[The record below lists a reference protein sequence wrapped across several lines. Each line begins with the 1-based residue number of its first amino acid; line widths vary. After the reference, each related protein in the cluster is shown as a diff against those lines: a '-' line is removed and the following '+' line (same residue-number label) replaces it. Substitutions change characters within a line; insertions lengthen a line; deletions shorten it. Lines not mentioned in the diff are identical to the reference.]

1 MKKNMNV
8 ESSVQTKE
16 SNVLLKMTLLR
27 IFYAILFLFGA
38 YVLIVPIGLF
48 FIPIIPLGK
57 KYSIYVPHFDE
68 YFENACSVFRNLQR
82 RW

>member
-1 MKKNMNV
+1 MFFIAGNFKKLAGQETRTINENGLMVSAEIKVYKND
-8 ESSVQTKE
+8 
-16 SNVLLKMTLLR
+16 
-27 IFYAILFLFGA
+27 IA
-38 YVLIVPIGLF
+38 LF